1 MILGKKSAAKS
12 ISLLW
17 LGSIAGAGCAF
28 ITQVILA
35 RELGPA
41 SFGVFAAVLSMI
53 MLVTPLAGFGV
64 GSFWLKAFGQE
75 GWAAQRWFH
84 KSFLFIS
91 LTTFFVIIAL
101 MAWAF
106 LGPHD
111 SLTTFLITVMTFYLL
126 GQLVVDLVSA
136 KLQLEESYLRLA
148 IWQFLP
154 HLLRLLIIVF
164 FAYIVTTQ
172 LTLNIAVYAYALI
185 SLCVFGLGA
194 WLLSQLY
201 IGKLR
206 LKGHGDK
213 SKSPDYQIKSVKLRD
228 IASQSWPF
236 GFAGIFYLI
245 YFQSAVILL
254 KYLVG
259 DEAAGIYN
267 VAIII
272 LVAVYM
278 LPSVIYQKF
287 LLPKMHR
294 WSNNDRKMFYQVFRV
309 GNWGMLILGVVAMI
323 LIWLFAP
330 FGIKSLFG
338 AEYQGAIM
346 PLMILAFAVPL
357 RFVSTS
363 VGAVLVT
370 QEHMQKK
377 VCYMGIVALINVI
390 FCLILI
396 PVYGVIGAAIAT
408 TISDI
413 VLLLFYFLGSKH
425 VFLKSEKV

>member
-1 MILGKKSAAKS
+1 MSKSAAKA

-28 ITQVILA
+28 LTQVILA
-35 RELGPA
+35 RELGPTN
-41 SFGVFAAVLSMI
+41 FGLFSAVLSMI
-53 MLVTPLAGFGV
+53 ILVTPLAGFGV

-84 KSFLFIS
+84 KSFVFIS
-91 LTTFFVIIAL
+91 LTTFLVIIAL

-106 LGPHD
+106 LGPHEA
-111 SLTTFLITVMTFYLL
+111 LTTFLINVMTFYLL
-126 GQLVVDLVSA
+126 SQLVVDLVSA
-136 KLQLEESYLRLA
+136 KLQLEESYFRLA
-148 IWQFLP
+148 LWQFLP

-164 FAYIVTTQ
+164 LAYIVTTQ

-185 SLCVFGLGA
+185 SLCVFGLGVS
-194 WLLSQLY
+194 LLWQLY
-201 IGKLR
+201 IGRFR

-213 SKSPDYQIKSVKLRD
+213 LIIPKYQITSVKLID
-228 IASQSWPF
+228 VVSQSWPF
-236 GFAGIFYLI
+236 GFAGIFYLV

-254 KYLVG
+254 KYIEG

-272 LVAVYM
+272 MVAVYM

-294 WSNNDRKMFYQVFRV
+294 WSNSDRQMFYKVFRV
-309 GNWGMLILGVVAMI
+309 GNRGMLVLGIVAMI

-330 FGIKSLFG
+330 LVIKSLFG
-338 AEYQGAIM
+338 TEYQGAIM

-370 QEHMQKK
+370 QEHMREK

-396 PVYGVIGAAIAT
+396 PDYGVIGAAIAT
-408 TISDI
+408 SLSDL
-413 VLLLFYFLGSKH
+413 VLLFLYFLGSKR